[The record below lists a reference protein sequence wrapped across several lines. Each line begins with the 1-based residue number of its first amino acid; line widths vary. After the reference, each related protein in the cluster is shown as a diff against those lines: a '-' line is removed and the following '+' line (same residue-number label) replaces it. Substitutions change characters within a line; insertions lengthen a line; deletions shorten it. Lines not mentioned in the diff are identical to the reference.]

1 MKFPSKTDSLF
12 CRKFIH
18 QKIDSMNIKI
28 IAASVLFPSILV
40 ILAAVS
46 GCRKTEEMTLSEIQ
60 ALIEKGDSVLVEK
73 TVSKPYSG
81 EKFKSGK
88 RGGVWND
95 TLLSDPK
102 TFNQHI
108 AERDAT
114 SAGIISLTL
123 DSALEYDPT
132 LREWKSHCAS
142 AEIETDEKNNTLTVH
157 YTLRDDIFWSWHG
170 KEEKVPVTSDD
181 IVFWY
186 NEIEGD
192 EAFQS
197 SGFNSHFVAMEDG
210 GVQKIQCVK
219 IDEKRFDFIYPRIVA
234 DPFLSSNPTIC
245 PSFIYKKAKDEGG
258 AEGVKNLFSA
268 DADVKTI
275 PSCGKWYITE
285 YAPAQRLVLK
295 RNPYYWEKDE
305 DGTNIPYYDEKVFQI
320 VGDQN
325 TDYLL
330 FRQGKTELYSVR
342 PEELYDVVENQKDG
356 YSVFN
361 AEGSLGSQ
369 LWSFNQ
375 NPKNKDKSFYRWF
388 SSKKFRQAM
397 SCLLNRDRIISQT
410 FRGLAEPNYSF
421 FSEINPFYDPDIELE
436 YKYNPGRALSLLES
450 DGFYLDG
457 NVLSDNEE
465 KPVEFDISVPS
476 SSAAANDIAVILS
489 DELSK
494 VGIRLNVRQ
503 VEFQKMVED
512 LTKNYDWQSIIIG
525 LGTNSFPSQGSNVW
539 PSSGNLHL
547 WNPLQE
553 KPATEW
559 EARIDYLY
567 NEGSYTIDREKA
579 KAIWDEYQ
587 RIILDECPVIYLV
600 RQKSFAA
607 VRDRW
612 SFENF
617 YYDNRNGA
625 MTDWIF
631 LSDSWR

>member
-18 QKIDSMNIKI
+18 QKIDSMKIKI

-157 YTLRDDIFWSWHG
+157 YTLREDIFWSWHG

-210 GVQKIQCVK
+210 SVSEVRCVK

-285 YAPAQRLVLK
+285 YTPAQRLVLK

-305 DGTNIPYYDEKVFQI
+305 NGTNIPYYDEKVFQI

-356 YSVFN
+356 YTVFN

-397 SCLLNRDRIISQT
+397 SCLLNRERIISQT

-457 NVLSDNEE
+457 NVLSDNEG

-512 LTKNYDWQSIIIG
+512 LTKNYGWQSIIIG

-612 SFENF
+612 NFENF

-631 LSDSWR
+631 LSDSWK